1 MINFEQEL
9 KKFAIDLDKKQIE
22 KEMMAGKSQEV
33 QSSPV
38 QQNKVDQVIKR
49 YRLAVNYCQTN
60 SYDLAYIQIKK
71 VVRLLPEHVD
81 AQLLAALVCIH
92 EGKQE
97 QARQAL
103 EQVLKLD
110 SNNETA
116 HLYMEELTVKTE
128 PEKAPA
134 TEEAEQ
140 PEGKEEKA
148 EQPALRKKAKKAKK
162 AAPKKTVTP
171 VKTANGNDYE
181 EVTSNKKSFI
191 YLGIGFLIGVVAM
204 FVLVVPTARNSV
216 KSEYVSEADNYK
228 DQLTAKDTE
237 IKSLKEELSNA
248 QADTKAAKEEVQK
261 YKSGDESL
269 IKAANYYNSNNK
281 SEAAKALAGIDESVL
296 NDEEKTLYEKIK
308 SATFDKTTAS
318 VLFSEGKAH
327 FDDAKYKS
335 AIEELS
341 AAIEADDTNPSY
353 YYWLGRAYEEK
364 GETKSAKEKFN
375 ELIEKFP
382 TSTQAKDAQ
391 KRLDGISSKSSGST
405 KEDSATTSTTEKTN

>member
-1 MINFEQEL
+1 MIHFEQEL

-33 QSSPV
+33 QNSPV

-97 QARQAL
+97 QARQAI

-110 SNNETA
+110 SNNKTA
-116 HLYMEELTVKTE
+116 HLYMEELTVKSE
-128 PEKAPA
+128 PEEVQVTA
-134 TEEAEQ
+134 EAEQ
-140 PEGKEEKA
+140 PEGKAEKA
-148 EQPALRKKAKKAKK
+148 EQPALRKKAKKAV
-162 AAPKKTVTP
+162 PKKTVTP

-216 KSEYVSEADNYK
+216 KDEYVSEADNYK

-261 YKSGDESL
+261 YKNGDESL

-281 SEAAKALAGIDESVL
+281 SEAAKALAGINESVL

-318 VLFSEGKAH
+318 LLFSEGKAH

-364 GETKSAKEKFN
+364 GQTKSAKEKFN

-382 TSTQAKDAQ
+382 TSNQAKDAQ
-391 KRLDGISSKSSGST
+391 KRLGGMNSKTSGST
-405 KEDSATTSTTEKTN
+405 KEDSATASTTEKTN